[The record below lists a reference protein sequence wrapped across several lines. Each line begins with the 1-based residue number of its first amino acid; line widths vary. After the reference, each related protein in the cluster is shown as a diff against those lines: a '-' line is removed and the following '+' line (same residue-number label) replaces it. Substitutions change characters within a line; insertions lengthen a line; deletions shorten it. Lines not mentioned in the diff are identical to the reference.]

1 MPHVMVFWPWIG
13 RHEREGNLQ
22 DVEGVGIKVGQQSNF
37 GPIESFEMTTVDIE
51 IWNI

>member
-22 DVEGVGIKVGQQSNF
+22 DVEGEGIKVGQQSNF